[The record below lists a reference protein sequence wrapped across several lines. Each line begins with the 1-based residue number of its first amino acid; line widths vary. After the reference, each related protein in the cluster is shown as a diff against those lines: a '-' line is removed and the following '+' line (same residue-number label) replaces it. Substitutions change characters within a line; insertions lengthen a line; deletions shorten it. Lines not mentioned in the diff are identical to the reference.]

1 MKDFNSII
9 SQSDLEVR
17 VHPDVLRNLNPKFE
31 LRPYQKEALARFGF
45 YVSEV
50 SSKNHPT
57 QLLFHMATGSGKTL
71 VMAACIL
78 ELYRKGY
85 RRFLFFVNSTAIIE
99 KTRDNFLNPSSSKY
113 LFHSEIRCDG
123 KRFEV
128 LEVENFEGGN
138 EEGLQIVFTT
148 VQGLHTNLNSPKE
161 NSLTFEDFDGER
173 VVLISD
179 EAHHLNADT
188 KKGNLSKKESA
199 DFLSW
204 ETTVNQIFNSH
215 PENYLLE
222 FTATADLENPFVRE
236 KYADKLIFDYSLKA
250 FREDKYSK
258 EIQLLQSD
266 SEPFERALQAVILSQ
281 YRKKIFQDFKLNIK
295 PVLLLKSRTIHESLS
310 FYDEF
315 LTRMMNL
322 SESDFFQILERVQSS
337 VFRKILDYFTEK
349 NISLENF
356 LLEIKEDFN
365 EEKCLVINSKTDSE
379 EKQLLVNNLEEKSN
393 EYRVVFAVDKLNEGW
408 DVLNLFDIVR
418 LYTTV
423 ENEHRA
429 GKIGR
434 TTMSEAQLIGRGARY
449 CPFGIDE
456 NSSVYQR
463 KFDENPDHPL
473 RICEEL
479 YYHAAHNPAY
489 ISELTQALVKIGLKS
504 EVSESSNPKF
514 ISKGKSE
521 SSIKRSQKL
530 VFEEGLPIEIR
541 NFIYKVEFSTGQF
554 SVLQALEN
562 SLLDK
567 VEKDSKVHVLG
578 AFGEAV
584 LRKALHRSSFYR
596 FDQLRGHF
604 PALKS
609 IAEFIH
615 SDKYL
620 KNIQIELMGDAETVV
635 FPSKEI
641 QLKATLLFLDEL
653 RGWLETGKS
662 MQSLQKS

>member
-1 MKDFNSII
+1 MEELNQIIFPSDFDEEI
-9 SQSDLEVR
+9 
-17 VHPDVLRNLNPKFE
+17 HPEILRNLNPKFE
-31 LRPYQKEALARFGF
+31 LRPYQKEALSRFVY

-50 SSKNHPT
+50 FPKNHPT

-71 VMAACIL
+71 VMVACIL

-113 LFHSEIRCDG
+113 LFHSEISCDG
-123 KRFEV
+123 KRVEV
-128 LEVENFEGGN
+128 TEVGNFEGGN
-138 EEGLQIVFTT
+138 EEDLQIVFTT

-161 NSLTFEDFDGER
+161 NSLTFEDFEGER

-179 EAHHLNADT
+179 EAHHLSADT
-188 KKGNLSKKESA
+188 KKGKLSKEESA

-204 ETTVNQIFNSH
+204 ETTVHQVFHSH

-222 FTATADLENPFVRE
+222 FTATADLGNPFVRE
-236 KYADKLIFDYSLKA
+236 KYADKLIFDYPLKE
-250 FREDKYSK
+250 FRKDRYSK

-281 YRKKIFQDFKLNIK
+281 YRKKIFQDFELNIK

-315 LTRMMNL
+315 LTKMKNL
-322 SESDFFQILERVQSS
+322 SELDLSQILERAQSP
-337 VFRKILDYFTEK
+337 VFRKILDYFTAK
-349 NISLENF
+349 NIGLENF

-379 EKQLLVNNLEEKSN
+379 EKQLLVNNLEDKSN

-418 LYTTV
+418 LYTTR
-423 ENEHRA
+423 ENEDRS
-429 GKIGR
+429 GKLGR

-449 CPFGIDE
+449 CPFRIDGDF
-456 NSSVYQR
+456 SVYQR
-463 KFDENPDHPL
+463 KFDDDPEHPL

-479 YYHAAHNPAY
+479 YYHAAHNPVY

-504 EVSESSNPKF
+504 EVSERSNPKF
-514 ISKGKSE
+514 ISKGKSKT
-521 SSIKRSQKL
+521 SIKRSQKL
-530 VFEEGLPIEIR
+530 VLEEGLPNEIR
-541 NFIYKVEFSTGQF
+541 NSIYKVEFATGQS
-554 SVLQALEN
+554 SVSKAFEN
-562 SLLDK
+562 SLVDK
-567 VEKDSKVHVLG
+567 VDKNSKVYVLG
-578 AFGEAV
+578 SFGESV
-584 LRKALHRSSFYR
+584 VRKALHRNSFYR
-596 FDQLRGHF
+596 FDQLQGYF

-609 IAEFIH
+609 IPEFIH
-615 SDKYL
+615 SEKYL
-620 KNIQIELMGDAETVV
+620 KSIQIELIGDAETV
-635 FPSKEI
+635 FSPSKEI